1 MTMDQDFS
9 YFCYRC
15 GGENKLKLP
24 MPNAPE
30 YHHASLTCAKCGDKT
45 HILLSHCP
53 SCTRFVYWIN
63 DISIPDLVA
72 GFARY
77 MVHNMQALIDKAAA
91 QGASISI
98 DTPAIYPINATCP
111 CGENLSVEIEIPD
124 LD

>member
-1 MTMDQDFS
+1 MGQEFS

-15 GGENKLKLP
+15 GKENRLELP

-30 YHHASLTCAKCGDKT
+30 YHHALLDCESCGDKT
-45 HILLSHCP
+45 NIIVSHCP
-53 SCTRFVYWIN
+53 ICTRYVYWIN

-72 GFARY
+72 SFAKY
-77 MVHNMQALIDKAAA
+77 MVHNMQALIDKAAI

-98 DTPAIYPINATCP
+98 DTPDKYPINATCP
-111 CGENLSVEIEIPD
+111 CGEQISVEISIPD